1 MLSIKAYLSF
11 MYIRTMPCFHYL
23 VSLFLFDY
31 ILGWAIIFNIIC
43 TDTEMCQID
52 S

>member
-1 MLSIKAYLSF
+1 MLSIKAYLGF
-11 MYIRTMPCFHYL
+11 MYTRTMPCFHYL
-23 VSLFLFDY
+23 VSLFLFY
-31 ILGWAIIFNIIC
+31 NFLGQAIIFNIIC